1 MSTSTTRRIFLLTS
15 ASFALLTAC
24 SESESS
30 ELVDWD
36 EETDVLILGGGGAGL
51 VAAIE
56 ARREGAEVIVLE
68 KSAVLG
74 GNTIRSGGVVQ
85 AAGTAQQ
92 QAAGVSGDTPARH
105 AEYWL
110 QAGEGVP
117 EPELVQL
124 LADNAPAAIDFMT
137 SIGVVYETVYGVG
150 PIPYVDP
157 DLMVDRIHVPGAGP
171 EVGGGVNAFNKL
183 VEEAEA
189 QAVDVRLSAPA
200 RALIEDEDG
209 RIVGVRAEIGGATY
223 HIRARRAV
231 ILATGGFDNNK
242 EIARQLSPQLLWE
255 LETGISYCTPE
266 NTGDGIL
273 MGMDVGADLAG
284 VGGTI
289 GVPAVSLGAGPLAPG
304 LPTVP
309 GVWVNGFGQRFVN
322 EETHYSYAMRA
333 VFDQQQH
340 IAWAVFDETIK
351 GLGGAAVGGIWGAW
365 SEDLSEEIASGKVKT
380 GATIEELATAIDVSP
395 EGLAQTL
402 QSWNEGVAKGMDSV
416 FGKQQGLQAIDT
428 GPYYAT
434 RVTSVNLGSCG
445 GLRIDSQC
453 RVIDVTG
460 AAIAGLFAAGMVA
473 GGYIGPYYPGS
484 GTAVMGTI
492 VFGRIAGKAAA
503 AA

>member
-1 MSTSTTRRIFLLTS
+1 M
-15 ASFALLTAC
+15 
-24 SESESS
+24 
-30 ELVDWD
+30 
-36 EETDVLILGGGGAGL
+36 
-51 VAAIE
+51 
-56 ARREGAEVIVLE
+56 
-68 KSAVLG
+68 
-74 GNTIRSGGVVQ
+74 
-85 AAGTAQQ
+85 
-92 QAAGVSGDTPARH
+92 
-105 AEYWL
+105 
-110 QAGEGVP
+110 
-117 EPELVQL
+117 
-124 LADNAPAAIDFMT
+124 
-137 SIGVVYETVYGVG
+137 
-150 PIPYVDP
+150 
-157 DLMVDRIHVPGAGP
+157 
-171 EVGGGVNAFNKL
+171 
-183 VEEAEA
+183 
-189 QAVDVRLSAPA
+189 
-200 RALIEDEDG
+200 
-209 RIVGVRAEIGGATY
+209 
-223 HIRARRAV
+223 
-231 ILATGGFDNNK
+231 
-242 EIARQLSPQLLWE
+242 
-255 LETGISYCTPE
+255 
-266 NTGDGIL
+266 
-273 MGMDVGADLAG
+273 
-284 VGGTI
+284 
-289 GVPAVSLGAGPLAPG
+289 PG

-309 GVWVNGFGQRFVN
+309 GVWVNTFGQRFVN

-380 GATIEELATAIDVSP
+380 GAVVGV
-395 EGLAQTL
+395 EGRADL
-402 QSWNEGVAKGMDSV
+402 GVGNGMDSV